1 MVRRASSKLLPI
13 VCRDL
18 VGRRGI
24 GGGRNL
30 GTEPSDVISGRY
42 GIRSKIWSIRVK
54 STANNGPVQNLVGIL
69 VPNLKGHKVS
79 NVFREPHEVSQGFR

>member
-1 MVRRASSKLLPI
+1 MLPM

-24 GGGRNL
+24 SGGRKL
-30 GTEPSDVISGRY
+30 STEPSDVISVGD
-42 GIRSKIWSIRVK
+42 GIRSKIRSIRVE
-54 STANNGPVQNLVGIL
+54 STANCGPVQNLVGVL

-79 NVFREPHEVSQGFR
+79 NAFGEPNKISQGFR